1 MKLLLL
7 GGPKFLGR
15 ALIDSGL
22 QRGHRL
28 TVFNRGV
35 TNPDLYPEVEK
46 LRGDREGNLEALRNR
61 EWDAVIDTCGY
72 VPRLV
77 TATAGLLAASVERYT
92 FISSLSVY
100 AQTRT
105 PGIDESGAVGRL
117 EDETAEEITGETY
130 GPLKVLC
137 ELAVERAFPGRALQ
151 VRAGLIVGP
160 FDPSDRFTYWPWR
173 VSRGG
178 SVLAP
183 GKPATPVQFVDV
195 RDLAEWIIRMVEQ
208 SRAGVYNA
216 TGPEKSMT
224 MGALLEACR
233 AVSKGQTELVW
244 VEEGFLLQA
253 GVAPWSELPL
263 WIPESDPDSAGFSA
277 FDSSKAITAGLSFR
291 SVAATVRDTLAWAA
305 TRPSDWQWRAGL
317 DPDRETELLSRWQG
331 RSDNMVE

>member
-1 MKLLLL
+1 MTAVFVHIPKVGGVSIQAALDLQQYRYRSKLVK
-7 GGPKFLGR
+7 GARYDG
-15 ALIDSGL
+15 
-22 QRGHRL
+22 
-28 TVFNRGV
+28 
-35 TNPDLYPEVEK
+35 
-46 LRGDREGNLEALRNR
+46 
-61 EWDAVIDTCGY
+61 
-72 VPRLV
+72 LV
-77 TATAGLLAASVERYT
+77 TFGHCLPDRLIRDGYLDPADVFFFAFVLANKSMADSANLLAGSVEHYT

-183 GKPATPVQFVDV
+183 GRPATPVQFVDV
-195 RDLAEWIIRMVEQ
+195 RDLADWIIRMVEQ
-208 SRAGVYNA
+208 RRAGVYNA
-216 TGPEKSMT
+216 TGPEKPMT

-244 VEEGFLLQA
+244 VEEGFLLKA

-317 DPDRETELLSRWQG
+317 DPDREAELLSRWQG